1 MLSQTK
7 LRRDPLRKGIGI
19 PASNGFTVIEMMLV
33 VVVLGFI
40 TALALPSYS
49 TILEKRQVTSG
60 AQQLSA
66 FLSSA
71 QLEAVKRNENIAVDY
86 LWTDSDT
93 WCLGMVVVV
102 KTNSSTNDP
111 CDCTAAESAGDACK
125 IDGQLRVFT
134 DANLNYPDIMDGM
147 QGDTAF
153 VYDPVRGLLVDLT
166 DALTLELLSRTGKY
180 ALDVQLSATG
190 RLKICSHN
198 SSTKVPGYEVC

>member
-7 LRRDPLRKGIGI
+7 LRRDPQRKGIGI

-60 AQQLSA
+60 AQQLSG
-66 FLSSA
+66 FLSRA
-71 QLEAVKRNENIAVDY
+71 QLEAVKRNENITLSYAM
-86 LWTDSDT
+86 TDSDT
-93 WCLGMVVVV
+93 WCLGSASG
-102 KTNSSTNDP
+102 TTA
-111 CDCTAAESAGDACK
+111 CDCTEADPGETDACV
-125 IDGQLRVFT
+125 IDAQLQVVT
-134 DANLNYPDIMDGM
+134 DANLNYPAIMNAM
-147 QGDTAF
+147 QGDGAF
-153 VYDPVRGLLVDLT
+153 VYDPVRGLMADLT
-166 DALTLELLSRTGKY
+166 DAVTLELLSRTGKY
-180 ALDVQLSATG
+180 ALDVQLSVTG